1 MSQSSCIALISTPG
15 NFLSV
20 SLRGPLMTTGKATLV
35 RGLPWGPH
43 DFYYLVHSSSL
54 QSTLIY
60 NPQKQKSITHVDF
73 YVSFSVIYHP
83 EDVWLA

>member
-35 RGLPWGPH
+35 RGLPWGPPAV
-43 DFYYLVHSSSL
+43 DVV
-54 QSTLIY
+54 TLMK
-60 NPQKQKSITHVDF
+60 PAVDLEF
-73 YVSFSVIYHP
+73 RM
-83 EDVWLA
+83 